1 MADRQQAV
9 DATAGEVGEERIPL
23 SKMSLKAIPGRTDTR
38 GIVSAVMLALAF
50 IGLAQF
56 GERIDTL
63 VTGGLFPISGRIIG
77 FVLVGLGT
85 AMFGAVPGLIVAW
98 LNPFIAT
105 AMGTSPIA
113 PFFFL
118 TNGLMVVAALL
129 AGKVVRRN
137 VVSFRYTLVYSVL
150 ASILLTAA
158 YVPLHVLYFQL
169 PVSEMLVLYAVQALA
184 ALIAT
189 PILLF
194 SLLRAIKAAGF
205 VEE

>member
-1 MADRQQAV
+1 MAERQTMDGAPGV
-9 DATAGEVGEERIPL
+9 AAEEKIPL
-23 SKMSLKAIPGRTDTR
+23 SKMSLKALPGRTDTR
-38 GIVSAVMLALAF
+38 GIVSGVMLALAF

-63 VTGGLFPISGRIIG
+63 VTGGLFPVSGRIIG

-105 AMGTSPIA
+105 ATGTSPIA

-118 TNGLMVVAALL
+118 TNALMVVAALV
-129 AGKVVRRN
+129 AGRIVRGR
-137 VVSFRYTLVYSVL
+137 VVSWRYSIVYSFV
-150 ASILLTAA
+150 ASVLLTVA
-158 YVPLHVLYFQL
+158 YIPLHILYFQL
-169 PVSEMLVLYAVQALA
+169 PVSEMLVLYAVQGLA
-184 ALIAT
+184 AMVAT
-189 PILLF
+189 PLLLF
-194 SLLRAIKAAGF
+194 PLLRVVKSAGF

>member
-1 MADRQQAV
+1 MAA
-9 DATAGEVGEERIPL
+9 EEKIPL
-23 SKMSLKAIPGRTDTR
+23 SKMSLKALPGRTDTR
-38 GIVSAVMLALAF
+38 GIVSGVMLALAF

-63 VTGGLFPISGRIIG
+63 VTGGLFPVSGRIIG

-105 AMGTSPIA
+105 ATGTSPIA

-118 TNGLMVVAALL
+118 TNALMVVAALV
-129 AGKVVRRN
+129 AGRIVRGHI
-137 VVSFRYTLVYSVL
+137 VSWRYSIVYSFV
-150 ASILLTAA
+150 ASVLLTVA
-158 YVPLHVLYFQL
+158 YVPLHILYFQL
-169 PVSEMLVLYAVQALA
+169 PVSEMLVLYAVQGLA
-184 ALIAT
+184 TMVAT
-189 PILLF
+189 PLLLF
-194 SLLRAIKAAGF
+194 PLLRVVKSAGF

>member
-1 MADRQQAV
+1 MDG
-9 DATAGEVGEERIPL
+9 TPESTTEEKIPL
-23 SKMSLKAIPGRTDTR
+23 SKMSLKALPGRTDTR

-63 VTGGLFPISGRIIG
+63 VTGGLFPVSGRVIG

-85 AMFGAVPGLIVAW
+85 VMFGAVPGLIVAW

-105 AMGTSPIA
+105 ATGTSPIA

-118 TNGLMVVAALL
+118 TNGLMVVAALV
-129 AGKVVRRN
+129 AGRLVRKR
-137 VVSFRYTLVYSVL
+137 VVSWRYSIVFSFVASVL
-150 ASILLTAA
+150 LTVA
-158 YVPLHVLYFQL
+158 YVPMHILYFHL
-169 PVSEMLVLYAVQALA
+169 PVSKMLVLYVVQALA
-184 ALIAT
+184 AMVVT
-189 PILLF
+189 PLLLF
-194 SLLRAIKAAGF
+194 PLLKVVKSAGF